1 VISNSEMIRIRRQM
15 QRRIRDVVAE
25 RRRAR
30 QLEAHDLSG
39 DPTESRPPADQ
50 SLTPAG

>member
-1 VISNSEMIRIRRQM
+1 M

-30 QLEAHDLSG
+30 QLK
-39 DPTESRPPADQ
+39 PTEPAAEPEARPELDAPLLA
-50 SLTPAG
+50 TG

>member
-1 VISNSEMIRIRRQM
+1 MISNSEMIRIRRQM

-30 QLEAHDLSG
+30 LMEPS
-39 DPTESRPPADQ
+39 ADQ
-50 SLTPAG
+50 SDQTDARPTADASATV